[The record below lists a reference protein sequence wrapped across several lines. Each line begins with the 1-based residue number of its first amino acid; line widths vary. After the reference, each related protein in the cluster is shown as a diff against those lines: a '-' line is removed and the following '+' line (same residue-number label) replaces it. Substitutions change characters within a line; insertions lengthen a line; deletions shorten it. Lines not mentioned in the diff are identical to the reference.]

1 MTHQIK
7 ITSERVSK
15 QMLEIINERKY
26 YNRLR
31 QSIFP
36 MVKIK
41 SSSIIKNLNFRKK
54 MKNQTVK
61 QFIGLALLILMA
73 TCAKSQT
80 YYPVGYV
87 GAAPLDWGRIVYV
100 DNKNQ
105 TVHLEGVD
113 SVSVFDNTYLEHI
126 VNGIA
131 TIVPL
136 GGSVKLWH
144 TSSYLGKYRM
154 RTRSNG
160 STGSIIYELQF
171 YIKQKQ

>member
-7 ITSERVSK
+7 FTSERVSK

-31 QSIFP
+31 RSIFP

-41 SSSIIKNLNFRKK
+41 SSTIIKNLNFRKK
-54 MKNQTVK
+54 MKNQTK
-61 QFIGLALLILMA
+61 LQFIGLALLVLMA
-73 TCAKSQT
+73 TCAKAQT
-80 YYPVGYV
+80 YYPLAYV
-87 GAAPLDWGRIVYV
+87 GAVPLDWGRIVYV
-100 DNKNQ
+100 TNMNQ

-113 SVSVFDNTYLEHI
+113 TVSAFNYTYLEHI

-160 STGSIIYELQF
+160 SSGQIIYELQF
-171 YIKQKQ
+171 YIKKQL